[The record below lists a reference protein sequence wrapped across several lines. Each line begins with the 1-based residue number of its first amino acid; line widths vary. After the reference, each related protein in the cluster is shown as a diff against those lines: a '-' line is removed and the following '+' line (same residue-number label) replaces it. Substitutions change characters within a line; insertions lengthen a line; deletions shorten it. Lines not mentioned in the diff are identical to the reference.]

1 MTENSLAVMN
11 LAPTSLDE
19 LIKFSEVIAKSNMIP
34 KDYIGNPGNVLV
46 AVQWGMEIGLKPL
59 QGLQSIAVING
70 RPTLW
75 GDAALALVRSSPLCE
90 YVDETASD
98 ATKGVC
104 EVKRRGEA
112 AHVQVFTVEDAKKA
126 GLWGKA
132 GPWTTYP
139 ARMLMMR
146 ARSWALR
153 DKFTD
158 VLRGLGIYE
167 EIRDIEPIDVTP
179 RPQRENPV
187 AIAQQTK
194 EVETSGEKDVLIAAL
209 DAIADQGL
217 QALEQAWTALTPAER
232 KLHGGLSKATKDRA
246 ARADEFTDVPINE

>member
-1 MTENSLAVMN
+1 MSENAIVTLN

-19 LIKFSEVIAKSNMIP
+19 LIRFSEMIAKSSMIP
-34 KDYIGNPGNVLV
+34 KDYVGNPGNCLV
-46 AVQWGMEIGLKPL
+46 AIQWGMEIGLKPL

-75 GDAALALVRSSPLCE
+75 GDAALALVLSSPVCE
-90 YVDETASD
+90 YVNESASD
-98 ATKGVC
+98 ATHGVC

-112 AHVQVFTVEDAKKA
+112 PYVQVFTVDDAKKA

-139 ARMLMMR
+139 SRMLQMR

-158 VLRGLGIYE
+158 VLRGLSIYE
-167 EIRDIEPIDVTP
+167 EVRDIEIDVTP

-187 AIAQQTK
+187 AIAQQTVAAENSEEK
-194 EVETSGEKDVLIAAL
+194 EILIAAL
-209 DAIADQGL
+209 DSISDNGIE
-217 QALEQAWTALTPAER
+217 ALEKAWNALTPAER
-232 KLHGGLSKATKDRA
+232 KMHGGLSQATKDRA
-246 ARADEFTDVPINE
+246 LRADEFQKNETNV